1 MKQTFYFDPDREQF
15 MVEVCKLLHEIRTL
29 VGMKPAEVAGIAG
42 FSEQTYKAMECGKTR
57 SSMDLFIKA
66 FTAMKIYPS
75 LAQLVAEAKVNP
87 DLPLKIEV
95 DFLLKNRMPCKKIE
109 SYTSAEE

>member
-1 MKQTFYFDPDREQF
+1 MKQTFYFDPDREPF
-15 MVEVCKLLHEIRTL
+15 MVEVCKLLHEIRMRL
-29 VGMKPAEVAGIAG
+29 GMKPSEVAELAG

-66 FTAMKIYPS
+66 FKAMKIFPA
-75 LAQLVAEAKVNP
+75 LAQLVAEGRVNP

-95 DFLLKNRMPCKKIE
+95 DFLLRNRMPSKKIE
-109 SYTSAEE
+109 S